1 MGWHFRQGIGGQSFL
16 SSLGQGVGGVIDGRM
31 VFHGGGFQSR
41 DFDNKT
47 AAPDFAGEPRVDRP
61 ARRSDGK
68 LVSLQGGGWG

>member
-1 MGWHFRQGIGGQSFL
+1 MGYFSMGWHFRQGIGGQSFL

-47 AAPDFAGEPRVDRP
+47 AAPDFAGEPRVDRL
-61 ARRSDGK
+61 AS
-68 LVSLQGGGWG
+68 W